1 MLFIIQNFG
10 KIPDSVKT
18 TILYL
23 YFELELY
30 SNETF
35 YKACVP
41 LGHVFLATD
50 IASVTTMIS
59 K

>member
-1 MLFIIQNFG
+1 MSFIIQNFG
-10 KIPDSVKT
+10 KIPDSVET

-41 LGHVFLATD
+41 MNHVFWR
-50 IASVTTMIS
+50 
-59 K
+59 